1 MAEKTKPLT
10 DVASNLSPGIATAAA
25 QAKLTKSEQ
34 QQLAAFGEL
43 KKTHQ
48 YLLSLPQNDA
58 YKNFKSLTPNY
69 QEALTTYFSPKYRI
83 EDKGF
88 FGNILRSLKSS
99 ADYAGQTVKEF
110 GMQIAGLPI
119 TPTTSANPAEA
130 LLTLA
135 TGAPVAVNQETGV
148 AQGAGRILGALV
160 RPQEKLVKQPYAA
173 TRLAEEEGYSP
184 LEQFRVLGQSII
196 TGATELAPGGQDATI
211 DDIKKSDT
219 WMKFWK
225 QASDRENVFDASEI
239 ARIESGLTPDVAYV
253 GKLLAARKNF
263 TDEYEDIL
271 KNPTALN
278 LINRYT
284 AGEKDAMEQVGKAVV
299 LYEQAKISPGR
310 DIARALASAFPFEAE
325 RAKNGNPIDKKF
337 FNTVSGVIDFG
348 VTFGLDPLI
357 LTAKAKKA
365 SDVARFGLIKLGENP
380 TNLDKAWQNQAV
392 RRYWDTL
399 GKLFVAYEKGD
410 IATKGQVLTRIE
422 TRFPEIN
429 LDVAR
434 YMAPNIKDADTALEF
449 FRGGDIIDDISKGNA
464 GLRRDPLVP
473 RYTQTRY
480 IKDQIRDAGLK
491 TIGRFGKMESIA
503 LPGNVDDIARLADEN
518 PVIWAEKIGFKEAP
532 SASRLAGSGKTIEG
546 AKTEGRFVSKDSST
560 AAKIDRFMRQFA
572 IAPSQERAIS
582 LSDTTSANQ
591 VYRLMRLVVDRGTA
605 STFRAAWIAANEGQR
620 LLMYRGLV
628 KTLAYGM
635 GLDHSAAGRSFI
647 ASIDETSRELYS
659 VNQSALDLGEFSR
672 ILGTTKPGN
681 LPVPEGV
688 RKLVAEATDKVATDR
703 KARGIL
709 ASSGAEMQNL
719 MQQVTELKALKKEL
733 IAKTP
738 VSAAEADSIK
748 DIVSDIDGSL
758 RILGGTLGKMK
769 VARKDVKSMIDDLDP
784 IDTDIFNAAEL
795 DGAQRGVRAYQ
806 ASQMRYMPNLVDLRK
821 FELRGNVFSA
831 VTGKVGESVYN
842 QKATDIWS
850 YLNLYPRL
858 GVRTT
863 VEEVGTNILMNGI
876 QGVANYF
883 KGFAMGQGIRKFAAP
898 TTKISGFRKIEKE
911 VSPLGVLARS
921 LYKVTGK
928 FYTKDEILA
937 ANQSPET
944 LGRAI
949 STAIAKDRF
958 KPAFLK
964 TQQGQKVA
972 SYAEDW
978 VVNGGDTV
986 MQEINGAVRNAE
998 FKEDVAESTANY
1010 LRQYGPSVAMNV
1022 DITKAL
1028 KDVKFDRVFSQ
1039 INYNNPGFLLN
1050 WHLDLHNTIGRRNI
1064 FGQIVFSNINKKEED
1079 VIEVLAQYL
1088 DGKGN
1093 ELAKRFAIYNSK
1105 GSYEFARRIYADSTS
1120 TLRDY
1125 SGRLNKNLIEEIK
1138 ASGGIDNFEFQQL
1151 HKYNQNFQMPKAV
1164 LGRELIPLMAGDAVG
1179 TIDRIM
1185 KNGYAWIGKQI
1196 AILDREPLTYG
1207 NYIAYRGR
1215 LTKYESNIKNGLV
1228 DSGIDLETADKLARK
1243 QAHEVGIGLARQ
1255 RTLGYVDNS
1264 DVRTN
1269 LAFNIRNFGRYY
1281 RATEDFYR
1289 RAMRLGKYEKQA
1301 IVRLA
1306 ITNQTFEHSGFIH
1319 EDANGELYFTYPGD
1333 DVLNY
1338 VLGNTVFRA
1347 LGIPGAQPLAA
1358 NLGGKVKMLTPSLD
1372 PESAAPRLGGPFV
1385 GISLG
1390 VLQNLPGLGNW
1401 IKDVEP
1407 VITGGSASQDW
1418 WRKITPIN
1426 LQRVIDLGYGGNK
1439 SLMTEQKASA
1449 AVQAMRLLIST
1460 GNGPKTG
1467 ADINPFLTNSVIQA
1481 TSIMAF
1487 RFGLGVGAPASVQ
1500 TFATKDVPKEMID
1513 AGYFTWDSE
1522 FAKILKRYANED
1534 QAFEKAFVQFATLF
1548 PSKTVYTV
1556 AKTTAATEASFQKSY
1571 EAARFVKNN
1580 QELIKNNKQAASFF
1594 IPITGTS
1601 DLEAYSYLKSQGFI
1615 KNKDLEDF
1623 LREASTADAR
1633 QQYNARK
1640 DLYDAAILAAPE
1652 PGKRQY
1658 LRDQWQ
1664 LEANFFKQSYPLLGV
1679 QLAPSGEYIALKNE
1693 ALDDLRNVVYS
1704 GKAPNKKLA
1713 EIFGAMI
1720 LQYDEGVKQLSS
1732 VDGKTDYDVGYRKAI
1747 RADLK
1752 DVLRQIAGDNPNA
1765 KSLYWNIFE
1774 TLIGE

>member
-1 MAEKTKPLT
+1 MAEKNKPLT
-10 DVASNLSPGIATAAA
+10 DVASNLSPGVATAAA
-25 QAKLTKSEQ
+25 QAKLTKEEQ

-48 YLLSLPQNDA
+48 YLLTLSQNDA
-58 YKNFKSLTPNY
+58 YKNYKSLTPEY
-69 QEALTTYFSPKYRI
+69 QNALTEYFNPKYKI

-99 ADYAGQTVKEF
+99 ADYAGQSVKEL
-110 GMQIAGLPI
+110 GMQIAGLPV
-119 TPTTSANPAEA
+119 TPTTSANLPEA
-130 LLTLA
+130 ILTLA
-135 TGAPVAVNQETGV
+135 TGAPVSVNKETGV
-148 AQGAGRILGALV
+148 ATGAGRALEALV
-160 RPQEKLVKQPYAA
+160 RPQEKLIKQPY
-173 TRLAEEEGYSP
+173 TSFRLAQEEGYSSID
-184 LEQFRVLGQSII
+184 QFRVLGQSVA
-196 TGATELAPGGQDATI
+196 TGAAELAPGGEDATVA
-211 DDIKKSDT
+211 DITASDT
-219 WMKFWK
+219 WKKFWK
-225 QASDRENVFDASEI
+225 QASDKENVFDASEV

-253 GKLLAARKNF
+253 AKLLAARKNF
-263 TDEYEDIL
+263 SDNYEDIL
-271 KNPTALN
+271 KNPAALN
-278 LINRYT
+278 LIQRYT
-284 AGEKDAMEQVGKAVV
+284 AGEKDAMEKVAKAVV

-310 DIARALASAFPFEAE
+310 DVARALAEAFPFEAD
-325 RAKNGNPIDKKF
+325 RAKNGNPIDQKF
-337 FNTVSGVIDFG
+337 FNFISGIVDFS

-380 TNLDKAWQNQAV
+380 SNLDKAWKNRAV
-392 RRYWDTL
+392 QRYWNTL

-410 IATKGQVLTRIE
+410 IATKGQVLTQIE

-434 YMAPNIKDADTALEF
+434 YMAPNIKNADTALEF

-464 GLRRDPLVP
+464 GLRRDPLIP
-473 RYTQTRY
+473 RYTQARY
-480 IKDQIRDAGLK
+480 IKDSIRDAGLK
-491 TIGRFGKMESIA
+491 TIGKFGKLESIA
-503 LPGNVDDIARLADEN
+503 LPGTVDDIARLANQN
-518 PVIWAEKIGFKEAP
+518 PVIWAENIGFKEAQR
-532 SASRLAGSGKTIEG
+532 ARLAGTGKTVEG
-546 AKTEGRFVSKDSST
+546 VRTEGKFVSKDSST
-560 AAKIDRFMRQFA
+560 AAKIDRFMRQFS
-572 IAPSQERAIS
+572 IAPSRERIIS
-582 LSDTTSANQ
+582 LSDTTSADQ
-591 VYRLMRLVVDRGTA
+591 VYRLMRTVVDRGTA

-635 GLDHSAAGRSFI
+635 GLDHSAAGRAFI
-647 ASIDETSRELYS
+647 AKIDETSKELYS

-672 ILGTTKPGN
+672 ILGTVKPGN

-688 RKLVAEATDKVATDR
+688 RKLVAEATDKVNAGK

-719 MQQVTELKALKKEL
+719 IQQVAELKALKKEL
-733 IAKTP
+733 IAKAP
-738 VSAAEADSIK
+738 SSADEAAQIK
-748 DIVSDIDGSL
+748 DIVSDIDNSL
-758 RILGGTLGKMK
+758 KILGGTLGKMK
-769 VARKDVKSMIDDLDP
+769 IARKDVKSMIDDLDP
-784 IDTDIFNAAEL
+784 IDADVYNAAEL

-806 ASQMRYMPNLVDLRK
+806 ANQNRYMPNLVDLRK
-821 FELRGNVFSA
+821 FELRGNVFSSI
-831 VTGKVGESVYN
+831 TGKVGESVYN

-883 KGFAMGQGIRKFAAP
+883 KGFAMSQEIRLASAP
-898 TTKISGFRKIEKE
+898 TTKTSAFRKIEKE
-911 VSPLGVLARS
+911 ISPLGIMSRT
-921 LYKVTGK
+921 LYKITRK
-928 FYTKDEILA
+928 NYSKEEILA
-937 ANQSPET
+937 MSSNPEK
-944 LGRAI
+944 LGQAV
-949 STAIAKDRF
+949 SKSLVKDRF
-958 KPAFLK
+958 KPEFLK
-964 TQQGQKVA
+964 TQKGQKA
-972 SYAEDW
+972 ADYAEDW
-978 VVNGGDTV
+978 VTNGGDTV

-1010 LRQYGPSVAMNV
+1010 LRQYGPSVSLNV
-1022 DITKAL
+1022 DITSAL
-1028 KDVKFDRVFSQ
+1028 KDVKFSTVFSK
-1039 INYNNPGFLLN
+1039 IDYNRSDFLLN

-1064 FGQIVFSNINKKEED
+1064 FGQIVFSNIYKKEED
-1079 VIEVLAQYL
+1079 VIETLAKYL

-1105 GSYEFARRIYADSTS
+1105 GSYDFARRIYADSTS

-1125 SGRLNKNLIEEIK
+1125 SGRLNNKLIKEIK
-1138 ASGGIDNFEFQQL
+1138 ASGGIDNFDFKQL

-1164 LGRELIPLMAGDAVG
+1164 LGRELVPLQAGDDIG
-1179 TIDRIM
+1179 FFDRVM
-1185 KNGYAWIGKQI
+1185 KNGYAWVGKQI
-1196 AILDREPLTYG
+1196 SILDREPLTYG
-1207 NYIAYRGR
+1207 NYISYRGK
-1215 LTKYESNIKNGLV
+1215 LNKYESNIKNGLV
-1228 DSGIDLETADKLARK
+1228 NAGIDLETADKLART
-1243 QAHEVGIGLARQ
+1243 QAHEVGINLARQ

-1264 DVRTN
+1264 EIRTN

-1289 RAMRLGKYEKQA
+1289 RAMRIGKYEKEA

-1306 ITNQTFEHSGFIH
+1306 ITNQTFEHSGFVH

-1338 VLGNTVFRA
+1338 VLGNTVFRL
-1347 LGIPGAQPLAA
+1347 LGIPGAQPMAA
-1358 NLGGKVKMLTPSLD
+1358 NFGGKVKMLTPSLD
-1372 PESAAPRLGGPFV
+1372 PESAAPRLGGPFI

-1390 VLQNLPGLGNW
+1390 VLQNIPGIGAW
-1401 IKDVEP
+1401 IRSAEP
-1407 VITGGSASQDW
+1407 VLTGGSSNQDW

-1426 LQRVIDLGYGGNK
+1426 VQRLIDLGYGGNK

-1449 AVQAMRLLIST
+1449 SVQAMRLLVST
-1460 GNGPKTG
+1460 GNGPQTG
-1467 ADINPFLTNSVIQA
+1467 ADINSFTTNSIIQA
-1481 TSIMAF
+1481 TNIMAL
-1487 RFGLGVGAPASVQ
+1487 RFITGLGAPASVQ
-1500 TFATKDVPKEMID
+1500 LFATKDVPKELIN

-1534 QAFEKAFVQFATLF
+1534 QAFEKAFVQFATLY

-1556 AKTTAATEASFQKSY
+1556 AKTTAETEASFQKSY

-1580 QELIKNNKQAASFF
+1580 PDLVKNNKQAASFF
-1594 IPITGTS
+1594 IPINGTS
-1601 DLEAYSYLKSQGFI
+1601 DLEAYTYLKSQGFV

-1623 LREASTADAR
+1623 LREASTASAR
-1633 QQYNARK
+1633 QQYNVRK
-1640 DLYDAAILAAPE
+1640 DLYDAAILETAD
-1652 PGKRQY
+1652 PGKRRY
-1658 LRDQWQ
+1658 LREQWQ
-1664 LEANFFKQSYPLLGV
+1664 LEANFFKESYPLLKV
-1679 QLAPSGEYIALKNE
+1679 QLAPSGEYLALKGE

-1704 GKAPNKKLA
+1704 GKAPDKKLA

-1720 LQYDEGVKQLSS
+1720 LQYDEGIKQLSG
-1732 VDGKTDYDVGYRKAI
+1732 VTGKTDYDVGYRKAI

-1752 DVLRQIAGDNPNA
+1752 DVLRQLAGDNPNA

>member
-1 MAEKTKPLT
+1 MAEKNKPLT
-10 DVASNLSPGIATAAA
+10 DVATNLSPGVATAAA
-25 QAKLTKSEQ
+25 QARLTKSEQ

-48 YLLSLPQNDA
+48 YLLTLPQNDA
-58 YKNFKSLTPNY
+58 YKNFKSLTPDY
-69 QEALTTYFSPKYRI
+69 QNALTTYFSPKYRI

-88 FGNILRSLKSS
+88 FGNVLRSLKSS
-99 ADYAGQTVKEF
+99 SEYAGQTIKEF

-130 LLTLA
+130 LLTIPTA
-135 TGAPVAVNQETGV
+135 VFGAAGRESGAPT
-148 AQGAGRILGALV
+148 GAGRILDAIV
-160 RPQEKLVKQPYAA
+160 RPQEKLIKQPYAA
-173 TRLAEEEGYSP
+173 TRLAEEEGYNEF
-184 LEQFRVLGQSII
+184 EQFRVLGQSLLQ
-196 TGATELAPGGQDATI
+196 GATELAPGGMDATV

-225 QASDRENVFDASEI
+225 QASDRENVFDASEVE
-239 ARIESGLTPDVAYV
+239 RIDSGLTPDVAYV

-284 AGEKDAMEQVGKAVV
+284 AGEKEAMEQVGKAVV
-299 LYEQAKISPGR
+299 MYEQAKISPGR
-310 DIARALASAFPFEAE
+310 DVARALASVFPFEAE
-325 RAKNGNPIDKKF
+325 RAKNGSPIDKRF
-337 FNTVSGVIDFG
+337 FNTVSGAVDFS

-357 LTAKAKKA
+357 LVGKAKKA

-380 TNLDKAWQNQAV
+380 TNLDKAWQNRAV

-410 IATKGQVLTRIE
+410 IAKKGEILTRIE

-434 YMAPNIKDADTALEF
+434 YMAPNIKDADTALDF

-473 RYTQTRY
+473 RYTQVRFA
-480 IKDQIRDAGLK
+480 KDWVRDAGLK
-491 TIGRFGKMESIA
+491 GIAKFGKYEAVS
-503 LPGNVDDIARLADEN
+503 LPGNVDDIARLANEN
-518 PVIWAEKIGFKEAP
+518 PVVWAENLGFKEAS
-532 SASRLAGSGKTIEG
+532 SASRLAGSGKTVDGI
-546 AKTEGRFVSKDSST
+546 KTKGRFISKDSST
-560 AAKIDRFMRQFA
+560 AAKIDRFMRQFS
-572 IAPSQERAIS
+572 IAPSQERMIS
-582 LSDTTSANQ
+582 LSDTTSSDQ
-591 VYRLMRLVVDRGTA
+591 VYRLLRTVVDRGTA

-635 GLDHSAAGRSFI
+635 GLDHSASGRAFI
-647 ASIDETSRELYS
+647 AKIDETSQELYS

-672 ILGTTKPGN
+672 ILGTAKPTN

-688 RKLVAEATDKVATDR
+688 RKLVADATDKVATDR

-719 MQQVTELKALKKEL
+719 TQQVTELKALKKEL

-738 VSAAEADSIK
+738 VSPEEADTIK
-748 DIVSDIDGSL
+748 DIISDIDNSL
-758 RILGGTLGKMK
+758 KILGGTLGKMK

-806 ASQMRYMPNLVDLRK
+806 ASQSRYMPNLVDLRK
-821 FELRGNVFSA
+821 FELRGNVLSA

-842 QKATDIWS
+842 QKATDVWS

-863 VEEVGTNILMNGI
+863 VEEVGTNVLMNGI
-876 QGVANYF
+876 QGISSYF
-883 KGFAMGQGIRKFAAP
+883 KGFAMSQEIRKVSAP
-898 TTKISGFRKIEKE
+898 TTKISAFKKIEKE
-911 VSPLGVLARS
+911 VSPLGVLSRT
-921 LYKVTGK
+921 LYKITGK
-928 FYTKDEILA
+928 FNTKEQILA
-937 ANQSPET
+937 AQKSPEE
-944 LGRAI
+944 LGRVV
-949 STAIAKDRF
+949 SIALTKDRF
-958 KPAFLK
+958 KPSFLK
-964 TQQGQKVA
+964 TQQGQKAA

-998 FKEDVAESTANY
+998 FKEDIAQSTTNY
-1010 LRQYGPSVAMNV
+1010 LRLYGPSVAMNV
-1022 DITKAL
+1022 DITNAL
-1028 KDVKFDRVFSQ
+1028 KDVKFNKVFSQ

-1079 VIEVLAQYL
+1079 VIEVLAKYL

-1093 ELAKRFAIYNSK
+1093 ELAKRFAIYNAK

-1125 SGRLNKNLIEEIK
+1125 AGRLNKNLIEEIK
-1138 ASGGIDNFEFQQL
+1138 AAGGIDNFEFQQL

-1164 LGRELIPLMAGDAVG
+1164 LGRELVPLQAGDAVG

-1196 AILDREPLTYG
+1196 SILDREPLTYG

-1215 LTKYESNIKNGLV
+1215 LGKYESNIKNGLV
-1228 DSGIDLETADKLARK
+1228 DAGIDPQTADKLARK
-1243 QAHEVGIGLARQ
+1243 QAHEVGLGLARQ

-1264 DVRTN
+1264 DIRTN

-1289 RAMRLGKYEKQA
+1289 RAARLTKYEKQA

-1338 VLGNTVFRA
+1338 VLGETVFRA
-1347 LGIPGAQPLAA
+1347 LGIPAGQPLAA

-1385 GISLG
+1385 GISLAI
-1390 VLQNLPGLGNW
+1390 LQNLPVLGSW
-1401 IKDVEP
+1401 VSEAEP

-1426 LQRVIDLGYGGNK
+1426 LQRVIDLGYGQNI
-1439 SLMTEQKASA
+1439 MTEQKASA
-1449 AVQAMRLLIST
+1449 AVQSMRLLIST

-1467 ADINPFLTNSVIQA
+1467 ADITPFLTNSVVQA
-1481 TSIMAF
+1481 TNIMLL
-1487 RFGLGVGAPASVQ
+1487 RFGMGLGAPASVQ
-1500 TFATKDVPKEMID
+1500 TFGTKDVPKELIN
-1513 AGYFTWDSE
+1513 AGYYTWDSE
-1522 FAKILKRYANED
+1522 FSKILQGYADED
-1534 QAFEKAFVQFATLF
+1534 QAFEKAFVKFATLY
-1548 PSKTVYTV
+1548 PSKTVYAV
-1556 AKTTAATEASFQKSY
+1556 AKTTAGTEASFQKSY

-1580 QELIKNNKQAASFF
+1580 QELIKNNKQAAAFF
-1594 IPITGTS
+1594 IPINGTS
-1601 DLEAYSYLKSQGFI
+1601 DIESYMYLKSQGFV
-1615 KNKDLEDF
+1615 KNKDLEEF
-1623 LREASTADAR
+1623 LRESATATAR
-1633 QQYNARK
+1633 QQYNTRK
-1640 DLYDAAILAAPE
+1640 DLYDAAILE
-1652 PGKRQY
+1652 SQDPGKRRY
-1658 LRDQWQ
+1658 LREQWQ
-1664 LEANFFKQSYPLLGV
+1664 LEANFFKESYPLLAV
-1679 QLAPSGEYIALKNE
+1679 QLAPSGAYIALKNE

-1713 EIFGAMI
+1713 EVFGAMI
-1720 LQYDEGVKQLSS
+1720 LQYDEGVKQLSG
-1732 VDGKTDYDVGYRKAI
+1732 VTGKTDYDVGYRKAI
-1747 RADLK
+1747 REDLK

>member
-1 MAEKTKPLT
+1 MAEKNKPLT
-10 DVASNLSPGIATAAA
+10 NVADSLSPGIATAAA
-25 QAKLTKSEQ
+25 QAKLTKEEQ

-48 YLLSLPQNDA
+48 YLLTLPQNDA
-58 YKNFKSLTPNY
+58 YKNFKSLTPEY
-69 QEALTTYFSPKYRI
+69 QTALTAYFNPKYKI

-88 FGNILRSLKSS
+88 FGNVLRSLKSS
-99 ADYAGQTVKEF
+99 ADYAGQTFKEL
-110 GMQIAGLPI
+110 GMQIAGVPF
-119 TPTTSANPAEA
+119 TPTTSVNPPEA
-130 LLTLA
+130 LLTLI
-135 TGAPVAVNQETGV
+135 TGAPVKVSQESGV
-148 AQGAGRILGALV
+148 ATGAGRALEALI
-160 RPQEKLVKQPYAA
+160 RPQEKLVKQPY
-173 TRLAEEEGYSP
+173 TSLRLAQEEGYSSI
-184 LEQFRVLGQSII
+184 EQFQVLGQSLLE
-196 TGATELAPGGQDATI
+196 GGKELAPGGEDATVA
-211 DDIKKSDT
+211 DITASDT
-219 WMKFWK
+219 WKKFWK
-225 QASDRENVFDASEI
+225 QASDKENVFDASEV

-263 TDEYEDIL
+263 SDEYEDIL
-271 KNPTALN
+271 KNPAALS
-278 LINRYT
+278 LIQRYT
-284 AGEKDAMEQVGKAVV
+284 AGEKDAMEKVAKAVV

-310 DIARALASAFPFEAE
+310 DVARALAEVFPFEAE
-325 RAKNGNPIDKKF
+325 RAKNGNPIDQKF
-337 FNTVSGVIDFG
+337 FNFISGTIDFS

-357 LTAKAKKA
+357 LTAKAKRT
-365 SDVARFGLIKLGENP
+365 SDIARFGLIKLGENP
-380 TNLDKAWQNQAV
+380 ANLDKAWKNKAV
-392 RRYWDTL
+392 QRYWNTL

-410 IATKGQVLTRIE
+410 IATKGQVLTQIE

-434 YMAPNIKDADTALEF
+434 YMAPNIKNADTALEF

-473 RYTQTRY
+473 RYTQARY
-480 IKDQIRDAGLK
+480 IKDLVRDAGLK
-491 TIGRFGKMESIA
+491 SIGKFGKLESIA
-503 LPGNVDDIARLADEN
+503 LPGTVDDIARLANEN
-518 PVIWAEKIGFKEAP
+518 PVIWAENLGFKEVQGA
-532 SASRLAGSGKTIEG
+532 RLAGTGKTVKG
-546 AKTEGRFVSKDSST
+546 VKTEGKFVSKDSST
-560 AAKIDRFMRQFA
+560 AAKIDRFMRQFS
-572 IAPSQERAIS
+572 IAPSRERVIS
-582 LSDTTSANQ
+582 LSDTTSADQ
-591 VYRLMRLVVDRGTA
+591 VYRLMRTVVDRGTA
-605 STFRAAWIAANEGQR
+605 STFRAAWIVANEGQR

-635 GLDHSAAGRSFI
+635 GLDHSVAGRAFI
-647 ASIDETSRELYS
+647 SKIDETSKELYS

-672 ILGTTKPGN
+672 ILGTAKPAN

-688 RKLVAEATDKVATDR
+688 RKLVAEATDKVNAGK
-703 KARGIL
+703 KARGVL

-719 MQQVTELKALKKEL
+719 MQQVAELKALKKEL

-738 VSAAEADSIK
+738 VSADEADTIK
-748 DIVSDIDGSL
+748 SIVSDIDNSL
-758 RILGGTLGKMK
+758 KILGGTLGKMK
-769 VARKDVKSMIDDLDP
+769 VARKDVKAMIDDLDP

-821 FELRGNVFSA
+821 FELRGNVFSSI
-831 VTGKVGESVYN
+831 TGKVGESVYN

-883 KGFAMGQGIRKFAAP
+883 RGFAMGQGIRKFAAP
-898 TTKISGFRKIEKE
+898 TTKISAFRKIEKE
-911 VSPLGVLARS
+911 VNSLGIISRT
-921 LYKVTGK
+921 LYKITGK
-928 FYTKDEILA
+928 FNTKEAILA
-937 ANQSPET
+937 ANKSPEE
-944 LGRAI
+944 LGRMI
-949 STAIAKDRF
+949 SVSLTKDKF
-958 KPAFLK
+958 TPEFLR
-964 TQQGQKVA
+964 TQQGQKAA

-998 FKEDVAESTANY
+998 FKEDVVESTANY
-1010 LRQYGPSVAMNV
+1010 LRQYGPSVSLNV
-1022 DITKAL
+1022 DITSAL

-1050 WHLDLHNTIGRRNI
+1050 WHLDLHNTIGKRNI
-1064 FGQIVFSNINKKEED
+1064 FGQIVFSNIYKKEED
-1079 VIEVLAQYL
+1079 VIETLAQYL

-1093 ELAKRFAIYNSK
+1093 ELAKRFAIYNAK
-1105 GSYEFARRIYADSTS
+1105 GSYEFARRVYADATS
-1120 TLRDY
+1120 TLRDR

-1151 HKYNQNFQMPKAV
+1151 HKYNKDFQTPKAV
-1164 LGRELIPLMAGDAVG
+1164 LGRELIPLQAGDDIGIV
-1179 TIDRIM
+1179 DRVM

-1196 AILDREPLTYG
+1196 SILDREPLTYG

-1215 LTKYESNIKNGLV
+1215 LNKYESNIKNGLV

-1243 QAHEVGIGLARQ
+1243 QAHEVGISLARQ

-1264 DVRTN
+1264 EIRTN

-1289 RAMRLGKYEKQA
+1289 RAMRIGKYEKEA

-1347 LGIPGAQPLAA
+1347 LGLPTAQPLPV
-1358 NLGGKVKMLTPSLD
+1358 NFGGKIKMLTPSLD
-1372 PESAAPRLGGPFV
+1372 PESAAPRLGGPFI
-1385 GISLG
+1385 GLSLG
-1390 VLQNLPGLGNW
+1390 ILGNLPGIGAW
-1401 IKDVEP
+1401 IRSAEP
-1407 VITGGSASQDW
+1407 IITGSSVNQEW

-1426 LQRVIDLGYGGNK
+1426 VQRVYDIGFANNK
-1439 SLMTEQKASA
+1439 TMMSEQRYSA
-1449 AVQAMRLLIST
+1449 AIQGMRLLIST

-1467 ADINPFLTNSVIQA
+1467 ADIVPFTTNSLIQA
-1481 TSIMAF
+1481 SNVMLI
-1487 RFGLGVGAPASVQ
+1487 RFGTGLGAPASVQ
-1500 TFATKDVPKEMID
+1500 LFATKDVPKEMIN

-1522 FAKILKRYANED
+1522 YAKILKKYANQD
-1534 QAFEKAFVQFATLF
+1534 NAYEKALVEFATLF
-1548 PSKTVYTV
+1548 PSKTVYAV
-1556 AKTTAATEASFQKSY
+1556 AKTTAETEASFAKSY
-1571 EAARFVKNN
+1571 EAAKFVRNN
-1580 QELIKNNKQAASFF
+1580 PELIKNHKQAASFF
-1594 IPITGTS
+1594 IPINGTS
-1601 DLEAYSYLKSQGFI
+1601 DLEAYTYLKSQGFV

-1633 QQYNARK
+1633 QQYNTRK
-1640 DLYDAAILAAPE
+1640 DLYDAAILETAD
-1652 PGKRQY
+1652 PGKRRY
-1658 LRDQWQ
+1658 LREQWQ
-1664 LEANFFKQSYPLLGV
+1664 LEANFFKESYPLLKV
-1679 QLAPSGEYIALKNE
+1679 QLAPSGKYLELKGE

-1704 GKAPNKKLA
+1704 GKAPDKKLA

-1720 LQYDEGVKQLSS
+1720 LQYDEGIKQLSG
-1732 VDGKTDYDVGYRKAI
+1732 VTAKTDYAVGYRKAI

-1765 KSLYWNIFE
+1765 RSLYWNIFE